1 MSFWTFAFD
10 RRIHLCF
17 DSFEALSSKQEWRPC
32 LSTLDSIPLSNPNP
46 LHAKASEE
54 TSRPCRT
61 QRSFTPESL
70 RETFHASSPS
80 RPAFPIRKVS
90 DTRDHDSIAVRA
102 IRSVKSLA
110 RLGGWSHLG
119 VNENGVKEG
128 TIKGKKAKEKEKGG
142 EGKREKREK
151 GGEDKRGKREKK
163 EKKDKEK
170 GEKGEKKKKKREQ
183 KVDKEK
189 GEGTIRGKGKKER
202 KEDNDKREKREK
214 RAREN
219 ENEATLRLSSSSFE
233 AGSLTE
239 SLECTDNTQTLGGRK
254 YSILGL
260 GLSFRSSMRLPSVRS
275 SSTASSIFLQPNCP
289 SLDALGSRAKERL
302 GSTTSNA
309 SSLRPV
315 SVTSS
320 SSVSVSNRQ
329 SRGSVKWDE
338 EGLQSDRREIQ
349 KEKKEKRQ
357 KREDSTRSSEGKR
370 RISMTDVFL
379 EVASSQGGGTIDV
392 GRGEEIH
399 KRFSTAFPIVTIEEA
414 VGDGREDDTEE
425 IHDSLVYGGIL
436 KENETKDLPQT
447 TPAKRLR
454 ARPMSEQLL
463 GKVRPCAA
471 YEDDEGLSYVCLCSL
486 QPTDMSKI
494 GVLSILDAAT
504 NDLAQLINNLDL
516 EATPNTP
523 DIPLSRPVSKD
534 FTDKFNGSPVRRTRS
549 VTTRVAGELGL
560 RPSTVSISSL
570 RPYAQSRGKATKT
583 LTTPAFTSPVDD
595 ITVMTKPSELDLGQS
610 IKPWPVLFQ
619 QISPVKECHDVRRGD
634 KEKVPQNDL
643 PSKIDT
649 WKRDRRRTMTPG
661 PEPESAP
668 VFHPLRPPKVL
679 VSHTSNAADARS
691 TFGAS
696 ISSIFTLP
704 TETSRIDDLGDSVPL
719 SSLSRKANV
728 FCGERC
734 SPLPV
739 PVDASMGGAKSTCSD
754 SSLLSSHDCVASVEK
769 RRRMPATLGGSDVSC
784 YAVPEFDASDPD
796 SDIPDEL
803 QDILKANINDGSDD
817 DTLDLNKRLIRV
829 EGDSADVEYPRSI
842 LPPLDFPDLLSEVL
856 GPPIFDASLGNDTC
870 ALEDVDEGEH
880 ADADLDLDVDTKQSF
895 DFTGELR
902 RLNESGAS
910 DRHSFFE
917 QLECASK
924 TPAMVDLRCDLGRL
938 VQVEVP
944 PVPHLPQD
952 FNVCK
957 NISPDISSDNSRS
970 TGNELTDGVVVA
982 EEHTGWSEGE
992 ADGSGAFDIHKV
1004 SEILNVE
1011 GSSTFDIQST
1021 QSDMSD
1027 SNVKRFA
1034 PSDVQRLPL
1043 VDKFDSSLEVDSA
1056 DVTGCII
1063 VSTDPT
1069 EDMGPS
1075 RPSNQSAEVRPM
1087 KGEPNKSF
1095 KFGGAVRQNILES
1108 SHCSSPPLTLS
1119 DIIPRFDHVDP
1130 LSESSTSSQR
1140 AFDNDSLCKSTLTK
1154 EPDLLRQR
1162 PRVASDAN
1170 CKLFQAQEAMY
1181 RHSHASIASFTG
1193 LDSFDEVRRGFE
1205 FNSQRPGFYPLS
1217 AASNIRADCR
1227 VRDSV
1232 MSIASVSSYGRVIN
1246 PGIPDPFDF
1255 GLPSLQEC
1263 PSSEDLSTS
1272 FSIDDTFS
1280 FLRHPSRTRKRV
1292 DSDASG
1298 FYFHVPT
1305 SRPRDRRRE
1314 STFPVAPPVSLLKRS
1329 FAVHRDSDGSTDPR
1343 LMRGQYDCF
1352 NASTESV
1359 TSDLSAM
1366 GLARPG
1372 LGDKMFDTTDRVLP
1386 PSSTSSTRSPY
1397 EFSLSPMPDQ
1407 STLDSILDGDRRI
1420 SLEVPDSIFDK
1431 SGQRISVIS
1440 ESSVFGRDDDA
1451 CIRPGNLPLHQF
1463 RPLSFSSEVSTHSPV
1478 KDDDTMISVSFSYMC
1493 R

>member
-1 MSFWTFAFD
+1 M
-10 RRIHLCF
+10 
-17 DSFEALSSKQEWRPC
+17 
-32 LSTLDSIPLSNPNP
+32 
-46 LHAKASEE
+46 
-54 TSRPCRT
+54 
-61 QRSFTPESL
+61 
-70 RETFHASSPS
+70 
-80 RPAFPIRKVS
+80 
-90 DTRDHDSIAVRA
+90 
-102 IRSVKSLA
+102 
-110 RLGGWSHLG
+110 
-119 VNENGVKEG
+119 
-128 TIKGKKAKEKEKGG
+128 KGKKVKEKK
-142 EGKREKREK
+142 EK
-151 GGEDKRGKREKK
+151 GGEDKREK

-170 GEKGEKKKKKREQ
+170 REKGEKKKKKKE
-183 KVDKEK
+183 DKED

-202 KEDNDKREKREK
+202 KEDKDKREKRERREK
-214 RAREN
+214 RAKEK

-239 SLECTDNTQTLGGRK
+239 NLEYADNTQTLGGK
-254 YSILGL
+254 KHSILGL

-275 SSTASSIFLQPNCP
+275 GSTASSIFLQPNRP

-302 GSTTSNA
+302 GSTISNA

-357 KREDSTRSSEGKR
+357 KREKEDSTRSSERKR
-370 RISMTDVFL
+370 RTSITDVFL
-379 EVASSQGGGTIDV
+379 EVASSQECGTIDA
-392 GRGEEIH
+392 GRGEEVH
-399 KRFSTAFPIVTIEEA
+399 KRFSAAFPIATIEEA
-414 VGDGREDDTEE
+414 TGDGREDDTEE
-425 IHDSLVYGGIL
+425 IHDSFVYGGIL
-436 KENETKDLPQT
+436 KESETKDLPQT
-447 TPAKRLR
+447 TPVKRPR

-463 GKVRPCAA
+463 GKVRPCAV
-471 YEDDEGLSYVCLCSL
+471 YEDDEGSSHVCLCSL
-486 QPTDMSKI
+486 YPADMSKI

-523 DIPLSRPVSKD
+523 DISLSRPVSKD
-534 FTDKFNGSPVRRTRS
+534 FTDKFNGSPVRRTQS

-583 LTTPAFTSPVDD
+583 LTTPVFTSPVDD
-595 ITVMTKPSELDLGQS
+595 ITVMTKPSELDLGQP

-619 QISPVKECHDVRRGD
+619 QISPVKERHDVKRGD
-634 KEKVPQNDL
+634 NEKVPQSDL
-643 PSKIDT
+643 PSKIGT
-649 WKRDRRRTMTPG
+649 WKRDHRRTMTPG

-668 VFHPLRPPKVL
+668 VFHPLRPPKVR
-679 VSHTSNAADARS
+679 VSHTSDATDAKS

-696 ISSIFTLP
+696 IPSVFTLP
-704 TETSRIDDLGDSVPL
+704 TEASRIDGLGHSFSPS
-719 SSLSRKANV
+719 SSLSRKANA

-734 SPLPV
+734 SLFPV
-739 PVDASMGGAKSTCSD
+739 PADG
-754 SSLLSSHDCVASVEK
+754 LLSSHDRAASMEK

-784 YAVPEFDASDPD
+784 YAVPEFNASDPD

-817 DTLDLNKRLIRV
+817 DTLDLNKRLIQD
-829 EGDSADVEYPRSI
+829 EDNSADVEYPRSI
-842 LPPLDFPDLLSEVL
+842 PPPLDFPDLPSEVL
-856 GPPIFDASLGNDTC
+856 SPPIFDASLGNDTGT
-870 ALEDVDEGEH
+870 LEDVDEGEH
-880 ADADLDLDVDTKQSF
+880 ADVDLDLDVDTKQSF

-917 QLECASK
+917 QLECAFK
-924 TPAMVDLRCDLGRL
+924 TPAMLDLRCDLGGL

-944 PVPHLPQD
+944 PVPHLPQG

-957 NISPDISSDNSRS
+957 NISPKNSSDNSRS
-970 TGNELTDGVVVA
+970 IGDELTDGVAVA
-982 EEHTGWSEGE
+982 EEHTGQSGGE
-992 ADGSGAFDIHKV
+992 TDGSKAFDIYKV
-1004 SEILNVE
+1004 SRIVNSEDP
-1011 GSSTFDIQST
+1011 STFGIQST
-1021 QSDMSD
+1021 QSDTSD

-1034 PSDVQRLPL
+1034 PSDVQGLPL
-1043 VDKFDSSLEVDSA
+1043 VNGFDSSLEVDSA
-1056 DVTGCII
+1056 NVTGRII

-1087 KGEPNKSF
+1087 KGELNKFF
-1095 KFGGAVRQNILES
+1095 KFGGAVRQNILEP
-1108 SHCSSPPLTLS
+1108 SHCSSTPLTLS
-1119 DIIPRFDHVDP
+1119 DIIPRFDHVGP

-1140 AFDNDSLCKSTLTK
+1140 VFGDDSLGKSTLAK
-1154 EPDLLRQR
+1154 EPDLPRQR

-1170 CKLFQAQEAMY
+1170 RKLFQAQKTFY
-1181 RHSHASIASFTG
+1181 RHSHASISSFDG
-1193 LDSFDEVRRGFE
+1193 LDSFEEVRRGFE
-1205 FNSQRPGFYPLS
+1205 FNSQRPGFYPPP
-1217 AASNIRADCR
+1217 AAGNIRADCR
-1227 VRDSV
+1227 VRDSI

-1280 FLRHPSRTRKRV
+1280 FLKHPSRSRKRV
-1292 DSDASG
+1292 DSDASS
-1298 FYFHVPT
+1298 FYFHVPN
-1305 SRPRDRRRE
+1305 SRPRDRHRE
-1314 STFPVAPPVSLLKRS
+1314 STFSVASLAPPVSLLKRS
-1329 FAVHRDSDGSTDPR
+1329 FAVHRDSDGNTGSR
-1343 LMRGQYDCF
+1343 LMRGQYKCF

-1366 GLARPG
+1366 RLGRPG
-1372 LGDKMFDTTDRVLP
+1372 LGDKMFDTTDRALP
-1386 PSSTSSTRSPY
+1386 PSSTLSTRSPY
-1397 EFSLSPMPDQ
+1397 EFSLSPIPGQ

-1440 ESSVFGRDDDA
+1440 EKSIFGRDDDDA
-1451 CIRPGNLPLHQF
+1451 CIQPGDLPLYQF
-1463 RPLSFSSEVSTHSPV
+1463 RPLSFSSEVSAHSPV
-1478 KDDDTMISVSFSYMC
+1478 KDDDTMISVSFSC
-1493 R
+1493 V

>member
-1 MSFWTFAFD
+1 M
-10 RRIHLCF
+10 
-17 DSFEALSSKQEWRPC
+17 
-32 LSTLDSIPLSNPNP
+32 
-46 LHAKASEE
+46 
-54 TSRPCRT
+54 
-61 QRSFTPESL
+61 
-70 RETFHASSPS
+70 
-80 RPAFPIRKVS
+80 
-90 DTRDHDSIAVRA
+90 RA

-128 TIKGKKAKEKEKGG
+128 TIKGKKAKEKK
-142 EGKREKREK
+142 EK
-151 GGEDKRGKREKK
+151 GGEDKREKKEKRGEDKREKK
-163 EKKDKEK
+163 DKKDKEK
-170 GEKGEKKKKKREQ
+170 REKGEKKKKKKEQ
-183 KVDKEK
+183 KVDKEN
-189 GEGTIRGKGKKER
+189 GEGTIREKGKKER
-202 KEDNDKREKREK
+202 KEDKDKREKREK
-214 RAREN
+214 RAREK

-239 SLECTDNTQTLGGRK
+239 NLEYADNTQTLGGRK

-260 GLSFRSSMRLPSVRS
+260 SFRSSMRLPSVRS
-275 SSTASSIFLQPNCP
+275 GSTASSIFLQPNRP

-302 GSTTSNA
+302 GSTISNA

-320 SSVSVSNRQ
+320 SSGVSVSNRQ

-357 KREDSTRSSEGKR
+357 KREKEDSTRSSERKR
-370 RISMTDVFL
+370 RTSITDVFP
-379 EVASSQGGGTIDV
+379 EVASSQEGGIIDV

-399 KRFSTAFPIVTIEEA
+399 KRFSTAFPIATIEEA
-414 VGDGREDDTEE
+414 TGDGREDDTEE
-425 IHDSLVYGGIL
+425 IHDSFVYGGIL

-447 TPAKRLR
+447 TPLKRPR

-463 GKVRPCAA
+463 GKVRPCAV
-471 YEDDEGLSYVCLCSL
+471 YEDDEGSSHVCLCSL
-486 QPTDMSKI
+486 HPADMSKI

-523 DIPLSRPVSKD
+523 DISLSRPLSKD
-534 FTDKFNGSPVRRTRS
+534 LTDRFNGSPVRRIQS
-549 VTTRVAGELGL
+549 VTTRDAGELGL

-583 LTTPAFTSPVDD
+583 LTTPVFTSPVDD
-595 ITVMTKPSELDLGQS
+595 ITVMTKPSELDLGQP

-619 QISPVKECHDVRRGD
+619 QISPIKERHDVKRGD
-634 KEKVPQNDL
+634 KEKVPQSDL
-643 PSKIDT
+643 PSKIGT
-649 WKRDRRRTMTPG
+649 WKRDHRRTMTPG

-668 VFHPLRPPKVL
+668 VFHPLRPPKVR
-679 VSHTSNAADARS
+679 VSHTSDAADAKS

-696 ISSIFTLP
+696 ISSVFTLP
-704 TETSRIDDLGDSVPL
+704 TEASRIDGLGHPVSPP
-719 SSLSRKANV
+719 STLSRKANA
-728 FCGERC
+728 FCGKRC

-739 PVDASMGGAKSTCSD
+739 PVDD
-754 SSLLSSHDCVASVEK
+754 SSQLSSHDRAASMK
-769 RRRMPATLGGSDVSC
+769 KQRRMPATLGGSDVFC

-817 DTLDLNKRLIRV
+817 DTLDLNKRLIRDQD
-829 EGDSADVEYPRSI
+829 DSADVEYPRSI
-842 LPPLDFPDLLSEVL
+842 LPPLDFSDLPSEVL
-856 GPPIFDASLGNDTC
+856 SPPVFDASLDNDTGTF
-870 ALEDVDEGEH
+870 EDVDEGEH
-880 ADADLDLDVDTKQSF
+880 ADANLDLDADTKQSF

-924 TPAMVDLRCDLGRL
+924 TPAMLDLRCDLGRL

-944 PVPHLPQD
+944 PVPHPPQD

-957 NISPDISSDNSRS
+957 NISPNISSDNSRS
-970 TGNELTDGVVVA
+970 TGYELTDGVVMA
-982 EEHTGWSEGE
+982 EKHTGSETE
-992 ADGSGAFDIHKV
+992 AFDIYKV
-1004 SEILNVE
+1004 SKILNSE
-1011 GSSTFDIQST
+1011 GPSTFGTQST
-1021 QSDMSD
+1021 QPDTSD

-1034 PSDVQRLPL
+1034 PNDVQGLSL
-1043 VDKFDSSLEVDSA
+1043 VKSFDTSLEVDSA
-1056 DVTGCII
+1056 NVTGRII

-1075 RPSNQSAEVRPM
+1075 RPSNQSAKVRPM
-1087 KGEPNKSF
+1087 KGELNKSF

-1119 DIIPRFDHVDP
+1119 DIIPRFDRAGP

-1140 AFDNDSLCKSTLTK
+1140 VFGDDSLCKSTLAK
-1154 EPDLLRQR
+1154 EPDLPRQR
-1162 PRVASDAN
+1162 PRVASDADR
-1170 CKLFQAQEAMY
+1170 KLFQAQKTMN
-1181 RHSHASIASFTG
+1181 RHSHASISSFTG
-1193 LDSFDEVRRGFE
+1193 LNSFEEVRRGFE
-1205 FNSQRPGFYPLS
+1205 FNSQRPGFYPPPP
-1217 AASNIRADCR
+1217 ASNTRADCR

-1280 FLRHPSRTRKRV
+1280 FLKHPSRTRKRV
-1292 DSDASG
+1292 DSDASS
-1298 FYFHVPT
+1298 FYFHVPN

-1314 STFPVAPPVSLLKRS
+1314 STFSVASQAPPVSLLKRN
-1329 FAVHRDSDGSTDPR
+1329 FAVHRDSDGNTGSL
-1343 LMRGQYDCF
+1343 LMRGQHNCF

-1366 GLARPG
+1366 QLERPG

-1386 PSSTSSTRSPY
+1386 PSSTLSTRSPY
-1397 EFSLSPMPDQ
+1397 EFSLSPIPGQ

-1440 ESSVFGRDDDA
+1440 EKSVFGRNDDDDA
-1451 CIRPGNLPLHQF
+1451 CIQPGDLPLYQF
-1463 RPLSFSSEVSTHSPV
+1463 RPLSFSSEVSAHSPV
-1478 KDDDTMISVSFSYMC
+1478 KDDDTMISVSFLCVYE
-1493 R
+1493 